1 MHYLKSLFNRVF
13 LIGLAIWISVTAFYF
28 ILVSNNFETAPIAA
42 DGLNDLVTTY
52 IPVLFLAVFLLL
64 FLTRKREAVNW
75 IDLYAVNKATAKKEA
90 WICVLYLLVTQVI
103 LGFVFNMGLHFP
115 GTDIYVTGSHAQAD
129 VFIWIITYT
138 FIYTVI
144 PLYWLKKRGF
154 SLRKLFSSFK
164 WIRDLWIIIVYWA
177 IDFFGPIF
185 AGSTDFFGG
194 ISSSQYAQG
203 IPLGIVIN
211 SLGAGLPVVVMMHMI
226 FIPRVA
232 VLIENKLTVIL
243 LGGLFYSLF
252 SLFDQG
258 VDYSSLSSALTSFT
272 YIVMTQTLVGMG
284 KATFTVVTGNPFI
297 HFITLHVVSARVPF
311 DTRMYIEIFRL
322 K

>member
-1 MHYLKSLFNRVF
+1 MQYLKFLFNSVF

-90 WICVLYLLVTQVI
+90 WISVLYLLITQVI

-144 PLYWLKKRGF
+144 PLYWLKRRGF
-154 SLRKLFSSFK
+154 SLRKLFASFK

-177 IDFFGPIF
+177 IDFFGPIL

-194 ISSSQYAQG
+194 ITASQYAQG

-258 VDYSSLSSALTSFT
+258 VNYSSLSSALTSFT